1 MAGGFINI
9 VWVFLMKEL
18 YNIKEKGDNMNLVE
32 AVHEMFG
39 SLRKGLKAAYN
50 KPKPRKRTRRKT
62 TKKKGR

>member
-1 MAGGFINI
+1 
-9 VWVFLMKEL
+9 
-18 YNIKEKGDNMNLVE
+18 MNLVE